1 MIIKIQAE
9 QTFFVNV
16 GKDVIKISCL
26 AFVVWK
32 TYQTNGKS
40 TGRRSPWPFCYPKN
54 NFCVGMTS
62 QDDALRR
69 ELEGVINGL
78 QDYLKNVRKKSD
90 EQREE
95 LDQLLDDKEKLIRK
109 LADLEE
115 EKARLEADI
124 DDYKQLQ
131 QQVIYFSSR
140 VSDVTC
146 L

>member
-1 MIIKIQAE
+1 
-9 QTFFVNV
+9 
-16 GKDVIKISCL
+16 
-26 AFVVWK
+26 
-32 TYQTNGKS
+32 
-40 TGRRSPWPFCYPKN
+40 
-54 NFCVGMTS
+54 MTS